1 MLSDVLIGIDMG
13 TGSSKGVATT
23 ITGEILATSTR
34 PRPNSMSMPRPG
46 WAEVDADAIWWADV
60 VSLCQELTARVA
72 DHQLAGVC
80 VSGVGPCLVLCDEN
94 DRPVRPAIL
103 YGIDMRATAEIEEL
117 TERYGQQAILD
128 RGRTALT
135 TQAVG
140 PKALWVRRNK
150 PEVWTAPATG
160 STPTPTSP
168 SASPGNTSWITTRQP
183 VRPALRHLCPRLVST
198 LV

>member
-60 VSLCQELTARVA
+60 VSLSRELTARVA

-80 VSGVGPCLVLCDEN
+80 VSGVGPCLVLATRTTAQFA
-94 DRPVRPAIL
+94 RPSCTASTCVRL
-103 YGIDMRATAEIEEL
+103 
-117 TERYGQQAILD
+117 
-128 RGRTALT
+128 
-135 TQAVG
+135 
-140 PKALWVRRNK
+140 
-150 PEVWTAPATG
+150 
-160 STPTPTSP
+160 
-168 SASPGNTSWITTRQP
+168 
-183 VRPALRHLCPRLVST
+183 PRSRS
-198 LV
+198 

>member
-60 VSLCQELTARVA
+60 ISLSRELTARVA

-128 RGRTALT
+128 RGGTALT

-140 PKALWVRRNK
+140 PKALWVRRNE
-150 PEVWTAPATG
+150 PEVWARASYLAQLQEHEAMDAGG
-160 STPTPTSP
+160 SMP
-168 SASPGNTSWITTRQP
+168 
-183 VRPALRHLCPRLVST
+183 
-198 LV
+198 